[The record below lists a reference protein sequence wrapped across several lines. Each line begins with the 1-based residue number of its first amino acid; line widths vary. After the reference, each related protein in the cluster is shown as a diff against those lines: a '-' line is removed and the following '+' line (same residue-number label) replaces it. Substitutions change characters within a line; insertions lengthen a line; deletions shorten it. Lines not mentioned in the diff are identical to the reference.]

1 MTVFRMVM
9 LILAVL
15 QMAFAALTAFVG
27 SFADGGSLGER
38 MVLVLVHPLA
48 AIGLLVLVTQPQLSL
63 RGTRVVTALL
73 VVNVAA
79 DVVIALL
86 IAGGTVKGDWELPL
100 MFAAIPALGIV
111 YGARRMASRPQSSGG

>member
-1 MTVFRMVM
+1 MTVFRIVM

>member
-1 MTVFRMVM
+1 M

-111 YGARRMASRPQSSGG
+111 YGARRMASHPQSNGG

>member
-1 MTVFRMVM
+1 M

-100 MFAAIPALGIV
+100 MFAAIPALGVV
-111 YGARRMASRPQSSGG
+111 YGARRMASRPQSGGG